1 MGGGG
6 GARRL
11 GMLTVL
17 LLLLHRVQPLCEVLL
32 AADLEENVGR
42 REKSAIAR
50 MLCARSALLVA
61 SPRVY

>member
-1 MGGGG
+1 
-6 GARRL
+6 
-11 GMLTVL
+11 MLTVL
-17 LLLLHRVQPLCEVLL
+17 LLLLHRVQPACEVLL